1 MSVSNYLSKTLN
13 VSHSSHNTIRPMEG
27 LRGFAVILVFFV
39 HFISLLEP
47 SIPADTF
54 ILTIAKVLTDIG
66 YLGVVL
72 FFVLSGYLIYG
83 MLIIKETP
91 FNRYLKRRL
100 SIILSVPVLINSFS
114 SIFKIGFL
122 SD

>member
-1 MSVSNYLSKTLN
+1 
-13 VSHSSHNTIRPMEG
+13 MEG